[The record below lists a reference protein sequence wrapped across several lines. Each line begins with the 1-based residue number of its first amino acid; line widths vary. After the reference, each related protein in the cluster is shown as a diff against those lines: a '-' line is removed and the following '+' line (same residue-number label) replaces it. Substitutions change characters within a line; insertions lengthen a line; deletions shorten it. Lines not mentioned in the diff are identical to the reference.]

1 MISEE
6 IQNDRLTLFH
16 TSNIEIRVPD
26 LYRGRKNADFGQ
38 GFYLT
43 PDKEFTYR
51 WAGENAV
58 VNEYEL
64 DLTGLRVHRFERDED
79 WFQYIY
85 QNRRVKDTIEADVII
100 GPIANDTIFDTF
112 GIISSGYLKPEEAMK
127 LLMIGPEY
135 TQVTI
140 KTEEALKQLTWIRSE
155 RIEKLEPGQKKAEEE
170 AYQAAFAEV
179 MQEMLG

>member
-6 IQNDRLTLFH
+6 IQYDRLTLFH

-58 VNEYEL
+58 VNKYEL
-64 DLTGLRVHRFERDED
+64 DLTGLKVHRFTRNED

-85 QNRRVKDTIEADVII
+85 QNRRVKDTIEAV
-100 GPIANDTIFDTF
+100 

-140 KTEEALKQLTWIRSE
+140 KTQEALKQLTCIRSE